1 MKTIITTTITTVE
14 DEQEVSKPKKS
25 GLYRYSVSKGK
36 HVALEDMHPCHL
48 FHSLKKDMEGLSAE
62 EVLGNI
68 YFKTMFK
75 LLSTAELE

>member
-1 MKTIITTTITTVE
+1 
-14 DEQEVSKPKKS
+14 
-25 GLYRYSVSKGK
+25 
-36 HVALEDMHPCHL
+36 
-48 FHSLKKDMEGLSAE
+48 LKKDMEGLSAE